1 MFVFKYDLLLVLNDQ
16 ILLINLYFHQ
26 FLQFLCHPVFIIIF
40 KLIKISRYI
49 LHQVFS
55 INRNPALHV
64 THTYDHNLT
73 HLFICLIINYYNL
86 IISIDFFLLINCLM
100 YTFTACNFCPIAVDY
115 SCVLIVCYRLCHNSA
130 GNECQHGGD
139 AASAACWIGKK
150 GFETL
155 LSS

>member
-1 MFVFKYDLLLVLNDQ
+1 
-16 ILLINLYFHQ
+16 
-26 FLQFLCHPVFIIIF
+26 
-40 KLIKISRYI
+40 
-49 LHQVFS
+49 
-55 INRNPALHV
+55 
-64 THTYDHNLT
+64 
-73 HLFICLIINYYNL
+73 
-86 IISIDFFLLINCLM
+86 M